1 MATAAGAQPGGTAA
15 RQRGGGGMRAS
26 FTDGGGDTNGFATKK
41 LVARLSRNEGRQ
53 EPGTVPFGHFAGDVG
68 QVWPKGEGGEGP
80 IPEATTSSRN
90 LWREAGIGLLPR
102 DADGLKNLLLARC
115 K

>member
-68 QVWPKGEGGEGP
+68 QVWPKGEGGGGANPGSDDVVEESLERSRHRP
-80 IPEATTSSRN
+80 ASSRCRRIKK
-90 LWREAGIGLLPR
+90 LAAGSV
-102 DADGLKNLLLARC
+102 
-115 K
+115 